1 MNITDSLKD
10 VEMSFVILENKV
22 FRWEIDEH
30 ACAQSLILKTSGEEL
45 LSKSRFPLFSVTQ
58 DRPFNNENKLIYMNK
73 RTSNK
78 ANRLQQ
84 KGCELIVGFEVAPF
98 EAIVEVDVK
107 DEYISFTLKEFIV
120 RPNDYD

>member
-1 MNITDSLKD
+1 MISYSYPDYRLRMNITDSLKD

-22 FRWEIDEH
+22 FRLEIDEH

-73 RTSNK
+73 RTSYK
-78 ANRLQQ
+78 ANRL
-84 KGCELIVGFEVAPF
+84 C
-98 EAIVEVDVK
+98 
-107 DEYISFTLKEFIV
+107 
-120 RPNDYD
+120 